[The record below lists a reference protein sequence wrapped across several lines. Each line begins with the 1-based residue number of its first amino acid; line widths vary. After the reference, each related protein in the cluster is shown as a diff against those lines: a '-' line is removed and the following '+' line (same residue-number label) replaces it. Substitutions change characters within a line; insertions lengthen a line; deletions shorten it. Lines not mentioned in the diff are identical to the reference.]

1 MIESNYDLSKE
12 LGNLNN
18 DFNNFYIKLLNQAKE
33 SISSIR
39 REFYWYN
46 DIIQKY
52 SKNSKEYEIEK
63 VIEQFLEKKGSAD
76 INKDGLFSELK
87 NQIKEYY
94 EMTANIYRENHIEKI
109 RELNEN
115 LNIFHC
121 FQSKNLFYFNMVLNE
136 IL

>member
-76 INKDGLFSELK
+76 INKD
-87 NQIKEYY
+87 
-94 EMTANIYRENHIEKI
+94 
-109 RELNEN
+109 
-115 LNIFHC
+115 
-121 FQSKNLFYFNMVLNE
+121 
-136 IL
+136 